1 MCEPHLWMPKRS
13 EEGIAS
19 PVAEDRGGYDP
30 PDEGAGICYRVPWKN
45 SVNS

>member
-19 PVAEDRGGYDP
+19 PVAEDRGGYDS
-30 PDEGAGICYRVPWKN
+30 PDEGAGIC
-45 SVNS
+45 